1 MTDKFTNANGEL
13 TMYALSCGY
22 VQTENT
28 GPVVKSA
35 KNFSGDIP
43 DGPRYTIALS
53 GNGASWDVRV
63 SDERLPSGL
72 AAWEQFDRL
81 TTARQAFRRAVRHYS
96 RHDLAKAEPVE
107 RDASADAD
115 LPAWA
120 MVE

>member
-13 TMYALSCGY
+13 TMYALNCGY
-22 VQTENT
+22 IQTEST
-28 GPVVKSA
+28 G
-35 KNFSGDIP
+35 
-43 DGPRYTIALS
+43 RYTIALS
-53 GNGASWDVRV
+53 GNGASWDVKV
-63 SDERLPSGL
+63 SDERLPFGL

-81 TTARQAFRRAVRHYS
+81 TAARQAFRRAVRHYS
-96 RHDLAKAEPVE
+96 RHEWATAEPVE